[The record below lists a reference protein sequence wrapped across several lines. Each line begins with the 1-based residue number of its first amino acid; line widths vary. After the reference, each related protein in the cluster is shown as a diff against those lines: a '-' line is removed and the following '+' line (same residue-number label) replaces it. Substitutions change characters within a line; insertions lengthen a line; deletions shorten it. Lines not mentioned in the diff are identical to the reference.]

1 MILLAGAWLPGLPG
15 SLLPGGELKVG
26 NRAPDFDL
34 PCATKDSIY
43 REGVRLSEIV
53 GSSAIVLAFYPA
65 DWSSGCT
72 KEMCSIRD
80 SYSSLSE
87 LGALVYGISGDY
99 VFSHREWARHLDLQ
113 FALLS
118 DHDHSVARA
127 YESFDGTSGYNKRT
141 VFVIDRKG
149 DIAYMDLA
157 YSVRSSDSFDRLKAA
172 LAKVD

>member
-1 MILLAGAWLPGLPG
+1 MILLASAWLPGLRG
-15 SLLPGGELKVG
+15 SLLPDGELKVG

-34 PCATKDSIY
+34 PCATKDSIF
-43 REGVRLSEIV
+43 REDVRLSEIV

-87 LGALVYGISGDY
+87 LGAVVYGISGDY
-99 VFSHREWARHLDLQ
+99 AFSHREWARHLDLP

-118 DHDHSVARA
+118 DHDHAVARA

-141 VFVIDRKG
+141 VFVIDQKG
-149 DIAYMDLA
+149 NIAYMDLA